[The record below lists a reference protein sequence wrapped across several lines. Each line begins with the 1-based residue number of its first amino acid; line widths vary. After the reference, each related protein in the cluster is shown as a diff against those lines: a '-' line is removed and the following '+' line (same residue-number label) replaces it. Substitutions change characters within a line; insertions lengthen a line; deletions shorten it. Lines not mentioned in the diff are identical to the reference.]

1 MSVETR
7 STPVKILYRTS
18 ARAVGGRQ
26 GRAASLDGLLDVK
39 LERPKELGGLGGKGT
54 NPEQLFAAGYAACF
68 ISSMDVVALQGG
80 PKRPP
85 EAAVTATVG
94 IGPRPDGGFGLTVGL
109 AISLPGLSR
118 AEAETLVA
126 KAHDVCPYSH
136 SIRNNVDVELTVV

>member
-1 MSVETR
+1 MSVETKNA
-7 STPVKILYRTS
+7 PVKILYRTS

-26 GRAASLDGLLDVK
+26 GRTASLDGLLDVK
-39 LERPKELGGLGGKGT
+39 LERPKELGGLGGQGT

-85 EAAVTATVG
+85 EAAVIATVG

-109 AISLPGLSR
+109 EVSLPGLSR

-126 KAHDVCPYSH
+126 KAHAVCPYSH
-136 SIRNNVDVELTVV
+136 SIRNNVDVELTIV

>member
-7 STPVKILYRTS
+7 NTPINVLYRTS

-26 GRAASLDGLLDVK
+26 GRAASLDGALDVR
-39 LERPKELGGLGGKGT
+39 LDRPKELGGHGGEGT

-68 ISSMDVVALQGG
+68 ISSMDFVASRGG
-80 PKRPP
+80 PKLPS

-109 AISLPGLSR
+109 AIALPGLGRSE
-118 AEAETLVA
+118 AEALVA

-136 SIRNNVDVELTVV
+136 SIRNNVDVELTLV